1 MSHLQPL
8 VGFVMGLR
16 TRVDRRVWVGR
27 VRVWVKWKSPAPNP
41 YPCPGFGGFGFDVT
55 TRVFT
60 LLATSKWEWSRGREG
75 LGVEMGVNEGDGAP
89 SIEMEGIPLLL

>member
-1 MSHLQPL
+1 
-8 VGFVMGLR
+8 
-16 TRVDRRVWVGR
+16 
-27 VRVWVKWKSPAPNP
+27 
-41 YPCPGFGGFGFDVT
+41 VT